1 MDGEGT
7 DGELI
12 YIKPMMLGNE
22 PPDVTS
28 YHCAHPS
35 FPHQSTAEQWFD
47 ESQTE
52 SYRMRSVCISLNDI
66 LSRSETADQLHELCR
81 NIETGYLSM
90 EPDPKLARA
99 IQAGVPDR
107 PGCSRWPARFCS
119 ARARLT
125 GPNPRAVI

>member
-1 MDGEGT
+1 MKRCATASIQYSAVDGEGA

-28 YHCAHPS
+28 YHSAYRT

-52 SYRMRSVCISLNDI
+52 SYRMLGQHSVDEIVCGWTPGSPLPDLCKHVESTYLGIGI
-66 LSRSETADQLHELCR
+66 TPALSKT
-81 NIETGYLSM
+81 M
-90 EPDPKLARA
+90 
-99 IQAGVPDR
+99 QAA
-107 PGCSRWPARFCS
+107 S
-119 ARARLT
+119 
-125 GPNPRAVI
+125 